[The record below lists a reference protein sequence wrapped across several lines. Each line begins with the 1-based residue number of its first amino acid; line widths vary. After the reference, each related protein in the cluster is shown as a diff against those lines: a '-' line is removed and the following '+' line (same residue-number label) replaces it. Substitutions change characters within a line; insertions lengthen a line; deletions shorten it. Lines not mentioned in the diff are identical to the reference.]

1 MDSLIGL
8 EIVHKAVT
16 GRQRKLAQGSQM
28 SEKEITVPPPAHKG
42 LLSVRTCRYENLP
55 EWQEWVVLS
64 RLGKSYL
71 ESVYMAGLSPIPAVR

>member
-16 GRQRKLAQGSQM
+16 GRQQKLAQGSQM

-42 LLSVRTCRYENLP
+42 LLSVQPGSLKKNSEGLG
-55 EWQEWVVLS
+55 WVDNGPTPNANI
-64 RLGKSYL
+64 RND
-71 ESVYMAGLSPIPAVR
+71 